1 MIIPIRCYTCGKL
14 TGDKWEYYNDL
25 LKSGKSQTEAFEI
38 LKLKRYCCRRIIL
51 GHVDIIDTLMQYD
64 TKLDSYKVEKTDSL
78 LNVIHNKEEDVI
90 PLFK

>member
-14 TGDKWEYYNDL
+14 IGDKWEYYNDL
-25 LKSGKSQTEAFEI
+25 LKSGKSQPEAFEI

-51 GHVDIIDTLMQYD
+51 GHVDIIDTIMQYD
-64 TKLDSYKVEKTDSL
+64 YKLDSYKVEKTDNL
-78 LNVIHNKEEDVI
+78 MNVLNNKEETV